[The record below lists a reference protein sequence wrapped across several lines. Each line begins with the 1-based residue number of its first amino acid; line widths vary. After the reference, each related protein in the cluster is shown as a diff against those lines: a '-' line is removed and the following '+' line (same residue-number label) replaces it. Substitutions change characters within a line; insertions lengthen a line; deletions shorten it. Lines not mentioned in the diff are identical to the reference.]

1 MLIQKAHEQSIYS
14 GISLT
19 LTHLLTQHKTL

>member
-1 MLIQKAHEQSIYS
+1 MPS

-19 LTHLLTQHKTL
+19 LTVGCGK